1 VQGVSTLDFGTI
13 PVGRSASLMFDLINT
28 GNRDTM
34 AAVATTPP
42 FSVMPGPN
50 TTVSPGVDRTI
61 TVTCSP
67 TAAGLSSST
76 ITAQSAD
83 AVLSPTISIAASCE
97 GTTQELFATPG
108 SLMLGEIRAGAG
120 PVKRTIQLATD
131 NDMPVTLSGQPQLE
145 TPNANITLGAL
156 STLTTPATFDVTF
169 DVPAQA
175 TQGAFSTTITLAA
188 SNGDSLR
195 IPVAAKIVT
204 ASYVVAG
211 SVDLGTFCINQPTTS
226 SNTALVSDGTA
237 TLELMQPTL
246 GLSPSPFELS
256 LTSPAIYPSSLAAGA
271 SASIAITPQRRSS
284 VTTVTDTLTW
294 RTDVVDMP
302 TTTTS
307 LTARF
312 TDSGGAI
319 APPSLD
325 FGKVTVHLFED
336 DGQRVVLQNCNDT
349 PLALDPPMIRTP
361 FSIDS
366 PNFPAVLD
374 PNETIAFSVGF
385 HPTRKG
391 IATDTLRISSPQ
403 LPNALEVVL
412 VGEGTTPDPP
422 MLDAGTGNPDI
433 GDTSFYSCNCDSGSF
448 VGGFPIMIASASLLF
463 RRRRRGSTLV
473 R

>member
-1 VQGVSTLDFGTI
+1 
-13 PVGRSASLMFDLINT
+13 
-28 GNRDTM
+28 
-34 AAVATTPP
+34 
-42 FSVMPGPN
+42 
-50 TTVSPGVDRTI
+50 
-61 TVTCSP
+61 
-67 TAAGLSSST
+67 
-76 ITAQSAD
+76 
-83 AVLSPTISIAASCE
+83 
-97 GTTQELFATPG
+97 
-108 SLMLGEIRAGAG
+108 
-120 PVKRTIQLATD
+120 
-131 NDMPVTLSGQPQLE
+131 
-145 TPNANITLGAL
+145 
-156 STLTTPATFDVTF
+156 
-169 DVPAQA
+169 
-175 TQGAFSTTITLAA
+175 
-188 SNGDSLR
+188 
-195 IPVAAKIVT
+195 
-204 ASYVVAG
+204 
-211 SVDLGTFCINQPTTS
+211 
-226 SNTALVSDGTA
+226 
-237 TLELMQPTL
+237 
-246 GLSPSPFELS
+246 
-256 LTSPAIYPSSLAAGA
+256 
-271 SASIAITPQRRSS
+271 
-284 VTTVTDTLTW
+284 VTDTLTW